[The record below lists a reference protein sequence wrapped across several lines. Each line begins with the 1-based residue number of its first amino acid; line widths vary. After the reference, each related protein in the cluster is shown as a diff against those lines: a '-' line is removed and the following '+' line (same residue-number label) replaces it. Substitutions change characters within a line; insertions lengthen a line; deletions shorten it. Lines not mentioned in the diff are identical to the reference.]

1 MFELHQSKNRDC
13 RMKKQK
19 QKTWP
24 NYMLFTRHFKFSDI
38 GELKLQGCKNMY
50 NANINL
56 KNTETTVPIPDK
68 VYFKAKNITRDKEGH
83 YTVIKGSVHQKDM
96 RTLNGHS
103 SDSRGSIHEAKAC

>member
-1 MFELHQSKNRDC
+1 
-13 RMKKQK
+13 MKKQK